1 MKRTAKL
8 ILCASALLTTLFIT
22 SCGKDDDESGP
33 SYEFIDQNLQ
43 GTIDGQAFDFGEG
56 EAELTTNFD
65 EEQVLALDL
74 FDSNEEITDICEFFG
89 FGDQVSVFFSITPEV
104 GLYPL
109 SINAKSFT
117 GLTVTLFNPDGAVNN
132 ISTEG
137 AVEILSISDTQVRGR
152 IDARFDS
159 ENNVNGNFTATFCT
173 EE

>member
-8 ILCASALLTTLFIT
+8 ILCTSALLTTLFIT

-33 SYEFIDQNLQ
+33 SNEFIDQNLQ
-43 GTIDGQAFDFGEG
+43 GTIDGIPFNYGEG

-65 EEQVLALDL
+65 EEEVLSLDL

-109 SINAKSFT
+109 SFDLNST
-117 GLTVTLFNPDGAVNN
+117 SGQTVTLFNPDGAVNI
-132 ISTEG
+132 ISSEG

-159 ENNVNGNFTATFCT
+159 ETNVNGNFTATFCT